1 MLLMRDMN
9 GFTKEPMNYNYI
21 YIPGNVPSAKN
32 SKQRTKTGIISSKA
46 SLRYKHDIAPVYAA
60 KRREFV
66 TTLSSLDPPYNIGFH
81 FIRSTRGRFDFNN
94 MTQMV
99 QDMMVSANWLEDDN
113 VRNMLPFPLM
123 VNDRFVSL
131 SAEMAGV
138 IICVLPQQTAASLN
152 IDDKRLTDY

>member
-1 MLLMRDMN
+1 MN
-9 GFTKEPMNYNYI
+9 GFMKEPMNYNYI

-46 SLRYKHDIAPVYAA
+46 SLRYKHDISPIYVA
-60 KRREFV
+60 KRREFQ
-66 TTLSSLDPPYNIGFH
+66 TTLSNLDPPYNIGFH

-99 QDMMVSANWLEDDN
+99 QDMMVQANWLDDDN
-113 VRNMLPFPLM
+113 VHIMLPFPLM
-123 VNDRFVSL
+123 VNNKFVSL
-131 SAEMAGV
+131 SAEMSGV
-138 IICVLPQQTAASLN
+138 IICALPTQNTISIT